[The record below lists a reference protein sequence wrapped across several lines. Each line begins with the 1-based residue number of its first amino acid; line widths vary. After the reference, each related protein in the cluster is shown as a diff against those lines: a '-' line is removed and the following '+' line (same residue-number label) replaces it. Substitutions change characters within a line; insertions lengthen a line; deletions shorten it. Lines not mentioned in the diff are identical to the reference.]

1 MLDDQKMFKKEI
13 TYDGLHPNEAGYA
26 IMEPLAEKA
35 ISTALHAIEWFF
47 LLREP
52 RDFA

>member
-1 MLDDQKMFKKEI
+1 MIDDQKMLKKEI

-35 ISTALHAIEWFF
+35 MSTALHS
-47 LLREP
+47 R
-52 RDFA
+52 